1 MTLTQAINYICSI
14 PKTIYCNFRLLPF
27 SQAIKMPLFISW
39 DCKLQKMKKGII
51 TFAEDVDLKPLLVA
65 IGFNGTEIVP
75 ARKSL
80 ISLESGK
87 LIFMGKA
94 NFAKGCVISVS
105 GGTLT
110 IGRNFM
116 ANKNFFVTC
125 NKEITIGDDALM
137 GWNVL
142 FFDATGHSVY
152 HNGIK
157 KELYKSIIVG
167 KHVWICAETHLL
179 KGAHVPDGCV
189 VAYRSLVT
197 GTFDK
202 RNSLIGGSPATHMQ
216 DNVT

>member
-1 MTLTQAINYICSI
+1 
-14 PKTIYCNFRLLPF
+14 
-27 SQAIKMPLFISW
+27 
-39 DCKLQKMKKGII
+39 
-51 TFAEDVDLKPLLVA
+51 
-65 IGFNGTEIVP
+65 
-75 ARKSL
+75 
-80 ISLESGK
+80 
-87 LIFMGKA
+87 
-94 NFAKGCVISVS
+94 
-105 GGTLT
+105 
-110 IGRNFM
+110 
-116 ANKNFFVTC
+116 
-125 NKEITIGDDALM
+125 M

-216 DNVT
+216 DNVTWGYSPVEETADIKPL